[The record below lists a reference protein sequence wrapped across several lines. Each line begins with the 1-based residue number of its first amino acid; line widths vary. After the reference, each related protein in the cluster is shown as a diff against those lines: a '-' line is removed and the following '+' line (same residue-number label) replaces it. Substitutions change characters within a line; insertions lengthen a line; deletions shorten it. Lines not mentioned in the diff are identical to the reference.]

1 MVRSGW
7 MQDLKIMNAEA
18 NIITSASLLVSFS
31 LYLVSNIVSPVQ
43 TFPSVSISINLL
55 LANYFAWHFDF
66 SLCPDPPVL
75 GNSPGAV

>member
-1 MVRSGW
+1 

-43 TFPSVSISINLL
+43 TSFPICFHFHKSPPF
-55 LANYFAWHFDF
+55 ANYFAWHFDF

-75 GNSPGAV
+75 GTPGAV